1 MKTIKLGVLF
11 AVVFSFLMT
20 SCRKDDEE
28 TYEDLAVQ
36 FKVIATENVNVKS
49 AIVQIGADQT
59 IDYTVEGQ
67 SWTSESQIINTS
79 SKYVRLGA
87 TADAFDQDSELIV
100 QIWVDGAI
108 KEADTVS
115 VTTGS
120 ANLVAESSLN
130 FNEF

>member
-36 FKVIATENVNVKS
+36 FKVIATENVHVKS
-49 AIVQIGADQT
+49 TVVQIGADQT
-59 IDYTVEGQ
+59 IDYTIEGQ
-67 SWTSESQIINTS
+67 SWTSESQVINTS

-87 TADAFDQDSELIV
+87 TADVFNQDSELIV

-115 VTTGS
+115 VTAGS
-120 ANLVAESSLN
+120 PNLVAKTTLN

>member
-11 AVVFSFLMT
+11 AVIFSFLMT

-115 VTTGS
+115 VTAGS

>member
-36 FKVIATENVNVKS
+36 FKVIATDSVNVKS

-115 VTTGS
+115 VTAGS